1 MAQLPLT
8 PAPQRPDAKAP
19 RKPEPELIPKP
30 LLRAMIGIALLS
42 LALTSYAVLTGRP
55 REGVPPPG
63 NVVAEKLVVLKD
75 IDARHVTV
83 SDPEGNLLLDLPE
96 GGFVDV
102 MAAAVRRS
110 RAVARITDNPPV
122 RIVRYDNG
130 RLAMEDPATG
140 WSAELYAFGADSKAA
155 FERILDMK

>member
-1 MAQLPLT
+1 MAQLPLS
-8 PAPQRPDAKAP
+8 PAPQRPAAKTP
-19 RKPEPELIPKP
+19 GKPEAELIPKP
-30 LLRAMIGIALLS
+30 LLRAMIGIALLA
-42 LALTSYAVLTGRP
+42 LALTTYAVLTDRP
-55 REGVPPPG
+55 HEGVPAPG
-63 NVVAEKLVVLKD
+63 KVVAEKLVVLKD
-75 IDARHVTV
+75 IDSRHVTV
-83 SDPEGNLLLDLPE
+83 SDPAGNLLLDLPE

-140 WSAELYAFGADSKAA
+140 WSTELYAFGADSKAA